1 MTTREPDL
9 YCIVLLFF
17 LILLNGVFD
26 MDGNRVD
33 RVLASRIR
41 PASPPDTPPPSG

>member
-1 MTTREPDL
+1 MNLIFTAS
-9 YCIVLLFF
+9 LLFF

-26 MDGNRVD
+26 MDENRVD